1 MAFALF
7 SESPDLK
14 IPEPTNTPSTPIC
27 IIKAASAGVA
37 IPPAAKLTTGN
48 SQIML
53 AVKSGKAI
61 RFEEEKVRPMGRTAS
76 GVRGVTLASENDE
89 VIGIIIIDHGSRRAT
104 ANNHLLTLV
113 EKYKSFSNRAI
124 VEPAHMELGEPS
136 IDTAYKK
143 CIAQGAKRLIIH
155 PFFLSPGRHVL
166 EDIPELVKQASEAFD
181 VPYTI
186 TDPLG
191 VHGSILN
198 VIDDIIT
205 KEF

>member
-1 MAFALF
+1 MMLFWLGLLVLTGLRAFQLAQPGMF
-7 SESPDLK
+7 GVQKHTLK
-14 IPEPTNTPSTPIC
+14 MSTGPT
-27 IIKAASAGVA
+27 
-37 IPPAAKLTTGN
+37 
-48 SQIML
+48 
-53 AVKSGKAI
+53 
-61 RFEEEKVRPMGRTAS
+61 
-76 GVRGVTLASENDE
+76 SENDE

-143 CIAQGAKRLIIH
+143 CIAQGAKRVIIH

-181 VPYTI
+181 VRYTI